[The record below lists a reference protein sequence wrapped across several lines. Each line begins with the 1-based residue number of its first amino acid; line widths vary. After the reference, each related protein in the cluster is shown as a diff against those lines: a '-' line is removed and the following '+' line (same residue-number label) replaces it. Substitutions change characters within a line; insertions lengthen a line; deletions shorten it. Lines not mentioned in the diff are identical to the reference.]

1 MTDVEIPETIPIMRR
16 RPSVSGDSKKARSS
30 SSSHIPTIAHS
41 NKGEAG
47 VFSEKERGGE
57 LVTRL

>member
-1 MTDVEIPETIPIMRR
+1 MTDVEIPETILIVCR
-16 RPSVSGDSKKARSS
+16 RPSVSGDSKKARS

-47 VFSEKERGGE
+47 VLSEKERGGE
-57 LVTRL
+57 LVTRP

>member
-1 MTDVEIPETIPIMRR
+1 V
-16 RPSVSGDSKKARSS
+16 PSASGDSKKARS

-47 VFSEKERGGE
+47 ALSERAGDKALTLPAFDVAAAVG
-57 LVTRL
+57 TSD